1 MKRSRTKE
9 RRNGWAAEGRTHR
22 LYRLLIVRL
31 RAIISSE
38 NGHFHAEG
46 SNYPPFV
53 RKLLLL
59 DGQIL
64 RLGREKAESTR
75 MEDGTS
81 TTGVASVNR
90 QPFHAA
96 FRLIYKVLIGANVP
110 WRMITCN
117 DFMSEK
123 WNERTIPPSSLYFTY
138 LHVYYDSFVN
148 CSSMIFPLLMW
159 YYDDK
164 CFVFEAKFFIF
175 IWGIWS
181 IIDTSFDKLQF
192 EIFRNADDNIY
203 KIECESELHLV

>member
-1 MKRSRTKE
+1 MGRSGG
-9 RRNGWAAEGRTHR
+9 RRRAGHR

-38 NGHFHAEG
+38 NGHFHAKG
-46 SNYPPFV
+46 SNYPPLA

-123 WNERTIPPSSLYFTY
+123 
-138 LHVYYDSFVN
+138 
-148 CSSMIFPLLMW
+148 
-159 YYDDK
+159 
-164 CFVFEAKFFIF
+164 
-175 IWGIWS
+175 
-181 IIDTSFDKLQF
+181 
-192 EIFRNADDNIY
+192 
-203 KIECESELHLV
+203 